1 MLRRPAVAGYFYQE
15 PSDKLKDQ
23 VRKYVKTDIEK
34 TRALGIL
41 SPHAGLIYSGAVA
54 GSVYSRVILPDTFI
68 IIGPNHTGMGAPISV
83 FPDGKWEMP
92 NGDVEVDTRLAM
104 SIVDKSKNI
113 SPDYEAHIGEHC
125 LEVQLPF
132 IQYFLT
138 DFKIVPIVMMS
149 TGLEVCRELGFA
161 ISQAIKKEKKD
172 ILIIASSDMTH
183 YESAD
188 NAKEKDNKA
197 IEKVLA
203 LDPAGLHATVKGYG
217 ITMCGFAPTVTMLYA
232 AKELGASKATLVKY
246 MNSGDVSGDYDQ
258 VVGYAGIIVS
268 S

>member
-1 MLRRPAVAGYFYQE
+1 MLRTPAVAGYFYQE
-15 PSDKLKDQ
+15 SPDKLKDQ
-23 VRKYVKTDIEK
+23 VRKYIRTDLEK

-41 SPHAGLIYSGAVA
+41 SPHAGFIYSGAVA

-83 FPDGKWEMP
+83 FPDGKWKMP

-104 SIVDKSKNI
+104 AIVEKSKNI
-113 SPDYEAHIGEHC
+113 SPDYEAHRGEHC

-132 IQYFLT
+132 IQYFST
-138 DFKIVPIVMMS
+138 NFKIVPIVMMS
-149 TGLEVCRELGFA
+149 TSLEICQELGRA
-161 ISQAIKKEKKD
+161 ISQAVKEAGKD
-172 ILIIASSDMTH
+172 VLIIASSDMTH

-188 NAKEKDNKA
+188 TAKEKDNKA

-217 ITMCGFAPTVTMLYA
+217 ITMCGFAPAVTMLYA
-232 AKELGASKATLVKY
+232 AKELGASKAALVKY

-258 VVGYAGIIVS
+258 VVGYAGIIIM
-268 S
+268 